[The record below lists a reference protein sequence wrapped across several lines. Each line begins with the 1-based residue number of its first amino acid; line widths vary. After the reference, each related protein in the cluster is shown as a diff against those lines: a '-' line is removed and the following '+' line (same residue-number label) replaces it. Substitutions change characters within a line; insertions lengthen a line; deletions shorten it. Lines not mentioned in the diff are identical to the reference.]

1 MRPVRL
7 TILIACAAT
16 VGVGIYILSPTGNAV
31 RVYSVDGRLR
41 INDAQ
46 YFSGTDVGYYYFT
59 SVQKFKLQC
68 IRVLRTLGLGNKPWV
83 RNATPSPAIAFRG
96 PGPALV
102 VCGEVQDANSA
113 QLDLLAD
120 NGQRY
125 GTPGMP
131 PQALESKTNT
141 FLWIFLLVK
150 FGDADIDLPL
160 TNGLYHLRPAGET
173 NDFGLVRVRL

>member
-1 MRPVRL
+1 M
-7 TILIACAAT
+7 ILIACAAT
-16 VGVGIYILSPTGNAV
+16 VGVGIYMLSPTTNGV
-31 RVYSVDGRLR
+31 RLLSVDGRLK

-46 YFSGTDVGYYYFT
+46 YFPGTGVDYYYFT
-59 SVQKFKLQC
+59 PVQKFKLQC
-68 IRVLRTLGLGNKPWV
+68 IRVLRSAGLGNKPWV

-125 GTPGMP
+125 GTQGMP

-141 FLWIFLLVK
+141 FLWTFLLFK
-150 FGDADIDLPL
+150 FEDPGIDLHL
-160 TNGLYHLRPAGET
+160 TNGLYHLRPVGET